1 MAGRDYDC
9 ARCACIVTS
18 LFVLGA
24 CVSTSWPVESPRLV
38 LQITVNQ
45 LRGGTLFEPLPE
57 FPVFDE

>member
-1 MAGRDYDC
+1 
-9 ARCACIVTS
+9 
-18 LFVLGA
+18 
-24 CVSTSWPVESPRLV
+24 VESPRLV